1 MSDHASSVTAPVG
14 HSRRLFLARAGFATA
29 GVVAAS
35 SGLGAALAQRDS
47 VAAAGAFVVPAETA
61 PHKRIWMAWPSSTSI
76 WGSLLGGIQSD
87 IAKLANEIVKHTP
100 VIMCADGS
108 TNAATA
114 RSRVSSAVTVISSIP
129 VNDCWMRDSGAVFR
143 LDGAGG
149 IDAIGLNF
157 NGWGGEQTHAKDALV
172 AQRVAA
178 YNGFSFTAAN
188 VVGEGGGV
196 ICDGDGTL
204 IANRSSWIDAA
215 RNPGMTEA
223 QIGAELLR
231 MYGATKIIW
240 CQGVSNQDITDD
252 HIDAT
257 VLYTRPGAVLV
268 QLAHPSKP
276 STVWSQSAIATRNL
290 LAASTDAK
298 GRQLQVTTIYGPET
312 LPRVPAAQQAKF
324 FDGYLNAVIT
334 DTAVITAQFGN
345 PTGDNAAKAALETAF
360 GRPCVQL
367 NLDNLMGEGGG
378 GAHCVTM
385 EEPLPIGG
393 PTGTPTVTPTPTP
406 TPTSTVP
413 TITADKTSVPRGGTI
428 RATVA
433 NGPGNRRDWIGLYRA
448 SDSTSA
454 GGYDEKY
461 LNGSYSPPATGLTA
475 ATVSFT
481 APGTP
486 GTYNFRFFAN
496 DSYTLL
502 ATSASFQVT

>member
-14 HSRRLFLARAGFATA
+14 HSRRVFLARAGLTTA
-29 GVVAAS
+29 GIVAAS
-35 SGLGAALAQRDS
+35 TGLGALTMRESA
-47 VAAAGAFVVPAETA
+47 VAAGPFVVPAETA
-61 PHKRIWMAWPSSTSI
+61 PHKRIWMAWPSSASI

-87 IAKLANEIVKHTP
+87 IANLANEIVKHTP

-129 VNDCWMRDSGAVFR
+129 VNDCWMRDSGAIFR

-178 YNGFSFTAAN
+178 YNGFSFSAAT
-188 VVGEGGGV
+188 VTGEGGGV

-204 IANRSSWIDAA
+204 IANRSSWVDSA
-215 RNPGMTEA
+215 RNPGKTQA
-223 QIGAELLR
+223 QIGTELLR
-231 MYGATKIIW
+231 MYGATKLIW
-240 CQGVSNQDITDD
+240 CEGVSGQDITDD

-257 VLYTRPGAVLV
+257 VMFTRPGAVLV
-268 QLAHPSKP
+268 QLSHPSKP
-276 STVWSQSAIATRNL
+276 STVWSRSAIATRDL
-290 LAASTDAK
+290 LMASTDAK
-298 GRQLQVTTIYGPET
+298 GRQLQVSTIYGPAT
-312 LPRVPAAQQAKF
+312 LPRVPAGQQSTF

-334 DTAVITAQFGN
+334 DTAVITAQFGDAA
-345 PTGDNAAKAALETAF
+345 GDSAAKSALETAF
-360 GRPCVQL
+360 GRTCVQL

-385 EEPLPIGG
+385 EEPLPVGG
-393 PTGTPTVTPTPTP
+393 PTGTPTPTPTPTVTPTPTG
-406 TPTSTVP
+406 P
-413 TITADKTSVPRGGTI
+413 TITANKTSVPRGGSI
-428 RATVA
+428 AATVI

-448 SDSTSA
+448 SDSNSA

-461 LNGSYSPPATGLTA
+461 LNGQNSPPATGLTA
-475 ATVSFT
+475 ATVTFT
-481 APGTP
+481 APSTR

-496 DSYTLL
+496 DGYTLL
-502 ATSASFQVT
+502 ASSASFQVT